1 MSHGGRPTDDPFV
14 VLRATVDSFTTMPAI
29 VLVTSALAGDGK
41 STVALGL
48 ARAFA
53 DANVEVAL
61 VNGNADRPSKISFNE
76 KHVSPVS
83 FPDQPGALAVQDEVT
98 PHFLEHLR
106 ERFAVTIV
114 DAGTIAERGMTLQVA
129 RIANAVVLAVRQG
142 RRHTKED
149 DQGIA
154 MLRRVG
160 AKLVGVVPVAGLEA
174 IGQRQDALSHAQR
187 FVSNPLSSLRALLR

>member
-1 MSHGGRPTDDPFV
+1 MGRQEQSADDAFV
-14 VLRATVDSFTTMPAI
+14 VLRATVDSFAAMPAL

-41 STVALGL
+41 STIALGL

-61 VNGNADRPSKISFNE
+61 VNGNADRPSKAAFNE
-76 KHVSPVS
+76 KHVSAVS
-83 FPDQPGALAVQDEVT
+83 FPDRLGEISVPDEVT
-98 PHFLEHLR
+98 PRFIEHLR

-129 RIANAVVLAVRQG
+129 RIADAVVLAVRHG
-142 RRHTKED
+142 RRHVKED

-160 AKLVGVVPVAGLEA
+160 ARLVGVVPVAGLEPIA
-174 IGQRQDALSHAQR
+174 QHQDAFSNAQR
-187 FVSNPLSSLRALLR
+187 FVSHPFSSLRALLR

>member
-1 MSHGGRPTDDPFV
+1 MDKQEQAADDAFV
-14 VLRATVDSFTTMPAI
+14 VLRATVDSFAAMPAI

-61 VNGNADRPSKISFNE
+61 VNGNADRPSRVAFNE

-83 FPDQPGALAVQDEVT
+83 FPDQPGAIAVPDEIT
-98 PHFLEHLR
+98 PPFLEHLR
-106 ERFAVTIV
+106 GRFAVTIV
-114 DAGTIAERGMTLQVA
+114 DAGTISERGMTLQVA
-129 RIANAVVLAVRQG
+129 RIADAVVLAVRQG
-142 RRHTKED
+142 RRRVKED

-160 AKLVGVVPVAGLEA
+160 ARLVGVVPVTGLEPA
-174 IGQRQDALSHAQR
+174 AQRQDAVSHR
-187 FVSNPLSSLRALLR
+187 FSSLLALLR

>member
-1 MSHGGRPTDDPFV
+1 MARREQSADDAFV
-14 VLRATVDSFTTMPAI
+14 VLRATVDSYTAMPAI
-29 VLVTSALAGDGK
+29 ILVTSALPGDGK
-41 STVALGL
+41 STVAFGL

-61 VNGNADRPSKISFNE
+61 VNGNADRPRKTAFNE
-76 KHVSPVS
+76 KHVSSVS
-83 FPDQPGALAVQDEVT
+83 LPDQPGAITVHDEVT
-98 PHFLEHLR
+98 PPFLEHLR

-129 RIANAVVLAVRQG
+129 RIADAVVLAVRQG
-142 RRHTKED
+142 RRRTKED

-160 AKLVGVVPVAGLEA
+160 ARLVGVVPVAGLEA
-174 IGQRQDALSHAQR
+174 AAQRQDALSNAQR
-187 FVSNPLSSLRALLR
+187 FMSHRFSSLRTLLR